1 MSRKEFYRLRVGD
14 PLRGSV
20 ALLVFCY
27 FVSDPRIAKCQ
38 PLQYTDVYHQVTL
51 LYDSTEWWAVTP
63 EPNKCIFR
71 LKGAGAYPY
80 VMSLSSKIPPE
91 LKPNLDTAVL
101 AEKMSWEKYGFVLLN
116 YLAEGDN
123 FKVLHLKNEAN
134 SVDAIVKVVL
144 HADILCS
151 VSCVW
156 DNRTSRDQVGKAM
169 LLYRSAR
176 FQED

>member
-1 MSRKEFYRLRVGD
+1 VPTSPDG
-14 PLRGSV
+14 
-20 ALLVFCY
+20 
-27 FVSDPRIAKCQ
+27 
-38 PLQYTDVYHQVTL
+38 YHQVTL

-63 EPNKCIFR
+63 EPYKCIFR

-80 VMSLSSKIPPE
+80 VMSLSSKIPAD

-101 AEKMSWEKYGFVLLN
+101 AEKRLWGKYGFVLLS

-144 HADILCS
+144 HADIWCT

-169 LLYRSAR
+169 LLYGSAR